1 MWFLLKSLLV
11 LAVIFF
17 FASRESQPEG
27 KVAAKAKVEP
37 GRRGAPAA
45 AREADVI
52 ETLKRAAAEKLAE
65 GVKERCLKRPE
76 DCLSVARTV
85 GSGLSALDKTR

>member
-17 FASRESQPEG
+17 LASRESQPEG
-27 KVAAKAKVEP
+27 QVATKAKVEP
-37 GRRGAPAA
+37 GRRATP